1 MGPASRRHRRT
12 LPSFSCVKRPAF
24 PSTLRCLEMAGSD
37 MSNGRASSVTVRG
50 RSANRVSMVRRVV
63 SLNAE
68 NTALRHSSEDL
79 TIWLSIIGG
88 GLPST
93 GAPAYPP
100 NMHPLLEKLRGG
112 DRRSIGLANEVARQV
127 LRAPALLRELFR
139 GMLSSD
145 PVIRMRAADAAEKVT
160 AERPELLQR
169 YKKRLLHEIASIDQQ
184 EVRWHVAQMIPRL
197 ELTPQ
202 ERAVAVKILITY
214 LALKSK
220 IVRTVALQA
229 LASFA
234 ANDPAL
240 RRKVLEIVRDAAE
253 KGSPAMQARGRK
265 LLAQLRA
272 LAGAGLPQGK

>member
-1 MGPASRRHRRT
+1 
-12 LPSFSCVKRPAF
+12 
-24 PSTLRCLEMAGSD
+24 
-37 MSNGRASSVTVRG
+37 
-50 RSANRVSMVRRVV
+50 
-63 SLNAE
+63 
-68 NTALRHSSEDL
+68 
-79 TIWLSIIGG
+79 
-88 GLPST
+88 
-93 GAPAYPP
+93 
-100 NMHPLLEKLRGG
+100 MHPLLEKLRGG

-169 YKKRLLHEIASIDQQ
+169 YKKRLLYEIASIDQQ

-197 ELTPQ
+197 ELTHQ

-272 LAGAGLPQGK
+272 LAGAGPPQGK